1 MSHQTLSSVVVTALT
16 VCALGLSS
24 PAFAYDE
31 NDAIRD
37 CNKRMKSEYNLN
49 DFRSESAQKLSGE
62 GHRFKVSGKTKVD
75 GDKYDYSCDIKD
87 RAVVSIAYNGPKRE
101 GMKNSEKVA
110 IGAAAAVATAIAVDA
125 MTKDKD
131 APAEPTVPA
140 APEPVVKTLPGG
152 GMEVRMSAD
161 CSVDY
166 NDIGMRSGHDSACT
180 PEQLTAANK
189 AVTKELSGQ
198 RANAN

>member
-1 MSHQTLSSVVVTALT
+1 MISKHPERILVVAAAVCGLGFSSV
-16 VCALGLSS
+16 
-24 PAFAYDE
+24 AFAYDGD
-31 NDAIRD
+31 DAIRD

-49 DFRSESAQKLSGE
+49 DFRSESAQKLAGE

-75 GDKYDYSCDIKD
+75 GDKYNYGCEIKD
-87 RAVVSIAYNGPKRE
+87 RAVVSIDYNGPKRE

-125 MTKDKD
+125 MTKDD
-131 APAEPTVPA
+131 NAPAETSAPA
-140 APEPVVKTLPGG
+140 APEPTVKTLPGG
-152 GMEVRMSAD
+152 AMEVRVSAD
-161 CSVDY
+161 CTVDY

-180 PEQLTAANK
+180 PQQLTAANR